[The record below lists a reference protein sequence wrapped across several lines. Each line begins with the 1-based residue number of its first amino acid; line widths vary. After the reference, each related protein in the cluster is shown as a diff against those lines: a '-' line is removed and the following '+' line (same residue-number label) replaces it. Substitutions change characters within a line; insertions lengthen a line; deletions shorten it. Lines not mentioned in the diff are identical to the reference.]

1 MNKNY
6 IVSESQLQRIIEDVE
21 PSKTAVKNICDSEK
35 FCKAQGKITFGQLK
49 AIVESAT
56 KQRIFKHVGEG
67 GVKATIR
74 LLPWFIPQL
83 FIAGAIAGAVRAAN
97 KILSPSLTETEN
109 YKTFWGKA
117 ILKSFKIAEG
127 EINLSDPLS
136 KIFFI
141 SDGLMTMLDD
151 RYKVKFAKHIANIA
165 SEKPDDEEV
174 PEYFVENELR
184 KWVND
189 KFLLNPP
196 IPPKI
201 SDSTDDE
208 FDELDN
214 ENINEQE
221 EEQNSTEESSEDS
234 TITPDFYKNVY
245 NPEDK
250 SIIGAYTIYDETD
263 KMVEL
268 LNVKETL
275 TGKGFY
281 MDGADPYNIKIHKV
295 KLPKS
300 QIEILGPVEG
310 KEGFQYVKIPYWL
323 FKKQSDD
330 LTVKRYPRLKRITFN
345 YFQYR
350 DNEFLKSMSDPKIIE
365 HLVSSNP
372 DDGTTKTWTHSVS
385 RRYNPEG

>member
-6 IVSESQLQRIIEDVE
+6 IVNENQLQKIIEQIV

-35 FCKAQGKITFGQLK
+35 FCKAQGKITFGQLR
-49 AIVESAT
+49 ALVDSAT
-56 KQRIFKHVGEG
+56 KKRIFKHVGEG
-67 GVKATIR
+67 GIKATIR
-74 LLPWFIPQL
+74 VLPWFVPQL
-83 FIAGAIAGAVRAAN
+83 FLPGMVAASVRAIN
-97 KILSPSLTETEN
+97 KILAPSLTETEN

-117 ILKSFKIAEG
+117 ILKSFKVAEG
-127 EINLSDPLS
+127 EINLSDPLT

-141 SDGLMTMLDD
+141 SDGLMTMMDD
-151 RYKVKFAKHIANIA
+151 KYKVKFAKYIADLA
-165 SEKPDDEEV
+165 AEKPNDEEV
-174 PEYFVENELR
+174 PDYFVENELR

-201 SDSTDDE
+201 SDTTDDS
-208 FDELDN
+208 FDDWDN

-221 EEQNSTEESSEDS
+221 EEKSNEDT

-250 SIIGAYTIYDETD
+250 SIVGAYTIYDETD

-268 LNVKETL
+268 LNVKEIL
-275 TGKGFY
+275 TNKGFY

-300 QIEILGPVEG
+300 QIDILGPVEG
-310 KEGFQYVKIPYWL
+310 KEGFQYIKIPYWL

-330 LTVKRYPRLKRITFN
+330 LTVKRYPKLKRITFN
-345 YFQYR
+345 QFQYK
-350 DNEFLKSMSDPKIIE
+350 DNNFLKSMSDPKIID
-365 HLVSSNP
+365 HLVASNP

-385 RRYNPEG
+385 RRYKPEE